1 MVYGIWYMVYVRFW
15 PTLGTLHCSP
25 PEVSWLLGHT
35 RDEQYASPA
44 NVVERLP
51 EKNMALAM
59 LASWVS
65 KMWVGCENERVN

>member
-1 MVYGIWYMVYVRFW
+1 
-15 PTLGTLHCSP
+15 
-25 PEVSWLLGHT
+25 LGHT